1 MQDVGWQKSMKEET
15 LVIEKNSKWEL
26 VDRPIDKD
34 VIGVKWINKTKFN
47 LDGSFQK
54 KRARLVEKSYS
65 QKPEVDF
72 NETFTPLARL
82 KNYSDPKGIGATRH
96 IKLKNYFSSC

>member
-1 MQDVGWQKSMKEET
+1 MQDVAWQKSMEEET

-47 LDGSFQK
+47 LDGSIQ
-54 KRARLVEKSYS
+54 RRG
-65 QKPEVDF
+65 Q
-72 NETFTPLARL
+72 
-82 KNYSDPKGIGATRH
+82 G
-96 IKLKNYFSSC
+96 